1 MSLNDQDIDQLIKL
15 SIMKNLLN
23 IGRNLNTNELKSI
36 AAGAGATFTR
46 PGDDWPCSAYECPGD
61 TVCTVDGY
69 CISPGGG
76 GGGGGDICPENPG
89 MQC

>member
-1 MSLNDQDIDQLIKL
+1 
-15 SIMKNLLN
+15 MKNLLN
-23 IGRNLNTNELKSI
+23 IGRNLNTTELKSI
-36 AAGAGATFTR
+36 AAGDGATFTR
-46 PGDDWPCSAYECPGD
+46 PGDEGWPCSAYECPGD

-76 GGGGGDICPENPG
+76 GGGDMCPENVG